1 MNIVF
6 TEEAKKDLKKMNP
19 TIAKMIIDALRDIGN
34 LENPRSRGKALVGN
48 KKGFW
53 RYRIQNYKVLC
64 RIKDNVMIIEVV
76 KIGHRRN
83 VYS

>member
-53 RYRIQNYKVLC
+53 RYRIQNYRVLC

>member
-1 MNIVF
+1 MNIAF

-53 RYRIQNYKVLC
+53 RYRIQNYRVLC

-76 KIGHRRN
+76 RIGHKRN